1 MAYCEDMKQTRA
13 SDEPMTKFM
22 KCNSCGHQ
30 WRCEWCYSIC
40 LIDGNIF
47 SLIPYKCLIYLH

>member
-30 WRCEWCYSIC
+30 WRCEWCCSIC

-47 SLIPYKCLIYLH
+47 SIIPYRYLI

>member
-1 MAYCEDMKQTRA
+1 MKKNINKDAAEECRKCHKNMAYCEDMKQTRA

-30 WRCEWCYSIC
+30 WRCE
-40 LIDGNIF
+40 
-47 SLIPYKCLIYLH
+47 